1 MWYSSD
7 KGSPTGLGRP
17 RDAGT
22 TRKILERTIDLLTE
36 VGYSGTSITAVAARA
51 GVGTKSVYRRYANR
65 DEMIVEAIS
74 TLMSVDQHRISGNP
88 HSDLTEIIESLRAN
102 YLHSDGGLMSAELLS
117 EMNRKPE
124 LIASFRREIVWPKR
138 RMMKSVLEQAMRQG
152 KVERGVDLELVA
164 DQLWGAILGRSL
176 SGLDVPQDYVG
187 DLVNSVFHGIATK
200 G

>member
-51 GVGTKSVYRRYANR
+51 GVGTKSIYRRYANR

-74 TLMSVDQHRISGNP
+74 TLMSVDQHRNSGNP
-88 HSDLTEIIESLRAN
+88 RSDLIDILESLRSN
-102 YLHSDGGLMSAELLS
+102 YLHADGVVMSAELLS

-124 LIASFRREIVWPKR
+124 LIAAFRKEIVWPKR
-138 RMMKSVLEQAMRQG
+138 RMIKAVLEQAVRQG
-152 KVERGVDLELVA
+152 KVERGADLELVA

-176 SGLDVPQDYVG
+176 CGLDVPQDYVV
-187 DLVNSVFHGIATK
+187 DSVFQGIATK
-200 G
+200 R

>member
-74 TLMSVDQHRISGNP
+74 TLMSVSQHRNSGNP
-88 HSDLTEIIESLRAN
+88 RSDLIDIVESLRSN
-102 YLHSDGGLMSAELLS
+102 YLHSDGVVMSGELLS
-117 EMNRKPE
+117 EMKRKPE
-124 LIASFRREIVWPKR
+124 LITSFRRGIVWPKR
-138 RMMKSVLEQAMRQG
+138 RMIKAVLEQAMRQG
-152 KVERGVDLELVA
+152 EIERGVDLELVA
-164 DQLWGAILGRSL
+164 DQLWGAILARSL
-176 SGLDVPQDYVG
+176 SGLDVPQDYVV
-187 DLVNSVFHGIATK
+187 DLVNSVFQGIATR

>member
-22 TRKILERTIDLLTE
+22 TRKILERTIDLLTG
-36 VGYSGTSITAVAARA
+36 VGYSGKSITAVAARA
-51 GVGTKSVYRRYANR
+51 GVGTKSVYRRYTNR

-74 TLMSVDQHRISGNP
+74 TLMSVDQHHNSGNP
-88 HSDLTEIIESLRAN
+88 HSDLIEIVESLRSN
-102 YLHSDGGLMSAELLS
+102 YLHSDGVVMSAELLS

-124 LIASFRREIVWPKR
+124 LIASFRKEIVWPKR
-138 RMMKSVLEQAMRQG
+138 RMIKSVLEQAMRQG

-176 SGLDVPQDYVG
+176 CGLDVPQDYVV
-187 DLVNSVFHGIATK
+187 DLVSSVFRGIATK

>member
-17 RDAGT
+17 RDADT

-51 GVGTKSVYRRYANR
+51 GVGTKSIYRRYANR

-74 TLMSVDQHRISGNP
+74 TLMSVDQHHNSGNP
-88 HSDLTEIIESLRAN
+88 FSDLIEILESLRSN
-102 YLHSDGGLMSAELLS
+102 YLHSDGVVMSAELLS
-117 EMNRKPE
+117 EMHRKPE
-124 LIASFRREIVWPKR
+124 LIAAFRKEIVWPKR
-138 RMMKSVLEQAMRQG
+138 RMIKSVLEQAVRQG
-152 KVERGVDLELVA
+152 KVVRGADLELVA

-176 SGLDVPQDYVG
+176 GGLDVPQDYVV
-187 DLVNSVFHGIATK
+187 DLVKSVFEGIATK
-200 G
+200 R